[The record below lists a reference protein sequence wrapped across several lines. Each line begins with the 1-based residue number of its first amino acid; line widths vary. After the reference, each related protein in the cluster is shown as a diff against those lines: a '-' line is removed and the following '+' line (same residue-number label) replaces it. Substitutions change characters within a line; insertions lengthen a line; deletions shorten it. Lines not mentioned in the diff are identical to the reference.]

1 MLSCLMELQMYIL
14 VVNFWKLTIQ
24 RFQLCVELNT
34 PYLYFLNYVTIIP
47 VVKQMIT
54 AHKEIYKLSGSSI
67 YHKPHSIFKPKYYE
81 FNNRNIGLFSVNDT
95 RMDGYFIGIHIYMP
109 MRKSLLALSY
119 SPEFNTMALK

>member
-1 MLSCLMELQMYIL
+1 MFDGASNVHLGGELLKINYPKISVM
-14 VVNFWKLTIQ
+14 
-24 RFQLCVELNT
+24 CGVEHTVSL
-34 PYLYFLNYVTIIP
+34 FLNYVTIIP